1 MQLASLL
8 KTGPREPVAKQQEY
22 IVTMSEEDAEI
33 ALLHQMQAEQA
44 TEGWGEGSDDQATGE
59 ESNTEHNIETV
70 KKENVADD
78 HVLRALSSSGADDT
92 ATADNGADHSSA
104 TPQPTI
110 SLAVPESRSSSRS
123 SVRKPKTVGGFV
135 ADDSDEDE
143 EEEAS
148 TSTPHPTALQVP
160 SANATN
166 RALSPSP
173 LHNSVTQEEVS
184 ASDEGAGPKS
194 GSIASSSLPI
204 NPSGGGAASLPVV
217 SVQASSV
224 PSGMAQPKARL
235 PHDTLGL
242 LEDRIKE
249 DPRGDLDA
257 WLTLVSEYRSRSK
270 FDEARD
276 VYERFLR
283 VFPQAVSHSLCL
295 DQKII

>member
-1 MQLASLL
+1 
-8 KTGPREPVAKQQEY
+8 
-22 IVTMSEEDAEI
+22 MSEEDAEI

-44 TEGWGEGSDDQATGE
+44 TEGWGEGGDDQASGE

-78 HVLRALSSSGADDT
+78 HILRAMSSSGADDT
-92 ATADNGADHSSA
+92 ATADNGDLRSSA

-143 EEEAS
+143 DEDAS
-148 TSTPHPTALQVP
+148 SSISHPTALQVP

-184 ASDEGAGPKS
+184 ALDEGAGPKS
-194 GSIASSSLPI
+194 GSIPSSSLPI
-204 NPSGGGAASLPVV
+204 NPSGGGAVSLPIVAAQVNSV
-217 SVQASSV
+217 S
-224 PSGMAQPKARL
+224 SGLAQPKARL

-242 LEDRIKE
+242 LEDRIKD

-257 WLTLVSEYRSRSK
+257 WMTLVSEYRSRSK

-276 VYERFLR
+276 VYERFLK
-283 VFPQAVSHSLCL
+283 VFPQAVSSLL
-295 DQKII
+295 FVNNRPI